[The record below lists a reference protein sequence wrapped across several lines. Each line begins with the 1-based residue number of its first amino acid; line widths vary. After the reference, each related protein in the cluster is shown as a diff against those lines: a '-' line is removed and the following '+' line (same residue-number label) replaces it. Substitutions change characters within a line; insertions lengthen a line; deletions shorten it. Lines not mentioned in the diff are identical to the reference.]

1 MFFDK
6 LKDAKAYAKSQTQ
19 DMRGVYKHKAMP
31 CKQWRFDRL
40 TGEYNLVSCY
50 TVVLA

>member
-6 LKDAKAYAKSQTQ
+6 LSDARAYAKSQTQ
-19 DMRGVYKHKAMP
+19 DTRGRVHKALA
-31 CKQWRFDRL
+31 CKHWRLCRV
-40 TGEYNLVSCY
+40 TGEYNLVPCY

>member
-6 LKDAKAYAKSQTQ
+6 LGDARAYAKALTA
-19 DMRGVYKHKAMP
+19 DMRGKRHKAIA
-31 CKQWRFDRL
+31 CYQWRFDRL
-40 TGEYNLVSCY
+40 TGEYALVACY